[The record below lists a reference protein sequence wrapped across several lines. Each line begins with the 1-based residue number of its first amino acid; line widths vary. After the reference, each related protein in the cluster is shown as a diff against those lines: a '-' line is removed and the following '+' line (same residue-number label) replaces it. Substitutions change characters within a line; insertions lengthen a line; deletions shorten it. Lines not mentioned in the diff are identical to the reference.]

1 MDAISVKLLAVQ
13 EVADLLNVHPNT
25 VRQWSDQGLIKS
37 YRIGPRGDRRFRQED
52 IMEFLNLKFK
62 GNGKTHS

>member
-1 MDAISVKLLAVQ
+1 MDTISVKLLAVQ

-52 IMEFLNLKFK
+52 ISDFLHLKFK
-62 GNGKTHS
+62 GNGKAHS